1 VNIIQEIINA
11 IVNVHPWHS
20 MVVHFPIGLT
30 GAALLFIALG
40 RWRRNESLEH
50 AAFFVITLA
59 ALSTIVAGV
68 TGMRDNLVRFDG
80 TAPFVPVK
88 IFLAITLLL
97 LTTALVV
104 TRWRKREVL
113 WSPRTTVLY
122 LAGFAVSFLLAI
134 TLGFLGGVI
143 LYGI

>member
-1 VNIIQEIINA
+1 MNIVQQIVNA
-11 IVNVHPWHS
+11 IINVHPWHT
-20 MVVHFPIGLT
+20 MFVHFPIGLT
-30 GAALLFIALG
+30 GAAFLFIVLG
-40 RWRRNESLEH
+40 RWRRSDSLEH

-80 TAPFVPVK
+80 AAPFVPVK
-88 IFLAITLLL
+88 IFLAITLLV
-97 LTTALVV
+97 LTTTLAV

-113 WSPRTTVLY
+113 WSPKTTILY

-134 TLGFLGGVI
+134 TLGFIGGVI
-143 LYGI
+143 LYGV